1 MDRCKYCEGTNP
13 CCSACAGTGFEDERT
28 FGGLSSPLGCP
39 VIPKDTFKS
48 GGLFGQECK
57 FEFRDQLHIWRLD
70 FTRDGCHQ
78 FGCRLCDLKFLINAV
93 DSNHIWCIP
102 KGSDP
107 SRDLDAYERIFPRG
121 VCCGKKLGRFGKF
134 GR

>member
-1 MDRCKYCEGTNP
+1 MLCTRCQGLNWKCYKCK
-13 CCSACAGTGFEDERT
+13 GTGNE
-28 FGGLSSPLGCP
+28 LQAAASSPLRDP
-39 VIPKDTFKS
+39 VFQS

-57 FEFRDQLHIWRLD
+57 FDFREQLHIWRLD

-93 DSNHIWCIP
+93 DSNHMYCIP

-107 SRDLDAYERIFPRG
+107 SRDLDAYERILPRG